1 MFFLCLARRIFFFP
15 QFIFWG
21 FSWSSTGAVTAHDDD
36 DGHDDDDDDDVDREG
51 RKKAGRG
58 CVGWGEK

>member
-36 DGHDDDDDDDVDREG
+36 DDDDDVDREG
-51 RKKAGRG
+51 KKIIKTEGLG
-58 CVGWGEK
+58 